1 MRVTVL
7 YFAAARERAGTAR
20 EELELPDGS
29 GASDA
34 LDAIVARHP
43 ELQPIAGKL
52 RLAVDQDFA
61 GTLRDGS
68 EVALIPPVS
77 GGAGVHGIG
86 PARLIAEATA
96 GAVAGED
103 VGAIVT
109 FIGTVRG
116 TNHGKQV
123 VRLEYEAYAE
133 MALRQFGL
141 IAEEAAKKFHA
152 RVAIHHRTGPLAPGE
167 TSVIIAA
174 ASPHRNDAFEAC
186 RFAIEALKEDATI
199 WKREVYPDGSTW
211 VGLGS

>member
-20 EELELPDGS
+20 EELQLPDGS
-29 GASDA
+29 SAADA
-34 LDAIVARHP
+34 LLAIVARHP
-43 ELQPIAGKL
+43 GLEPIKGKL

-86 PARLIAEATA
+86 PARLDPEATA
-96 GAVAGED
+96 AAVAGED
-103 VGAIVT
+103 AGAIVT

-116 TNHGKQV
+116 ENHGKRV

-133 MALRQFGL
+133 MAVRQFGV
-141 IAEEAAKKFHA
+141 IAEEAAKKYRA
-152 RVAIHHRTGPLAPGE
+152 RIAIHHRIGPLSPGE
-167 TSVIIAA
+167 TSVVIAA
-174 ASPHRNDAFEAC
+174 ASPHRVDAFEAC